1 MPLAWLAL
9 GVVLGLFAGSVWEPP
24 PLALLLLLV
33 AMGGAWA
40 LARSAGVGVGLL
52 LLVAA
57 GVLIGVLRGGPG
69 VLEPREFDALERFHG
84 EVVEL
89 RGTLNGVAELVGTR
103 VRFRLEAEAVRGKG
117 TWRPSSGAVRVWAD
131 AAIAPLDGRGYPFL
145 AHGDLVMLRGVLDAP
160 QPIGGFDYREHLAAR
175 GIGSELTRA
184 SVIAVEPADGGG
196 VLGAVHAV
204 RAKLADAIERH
215 VPEPQAA
222 LTRALVLGMRGSVPP
237 RVSQEFRDA
246 GLAHLL
252 AVSGMHVGVVL
263 GLSLLASAS
272 VFGRRRGLYLIA
284 PFVLLWVY
292 VALAGAPPSA
302 VRAGAMGSA
311 YLLAL
316 AAGRLTAPLNALGL
330 AALVLLAWDPAA
342 LWDRSFQLSFTAML
356 GVLVIGLPLWR
367 RAQERL
373 PSVRP
378 AEPGIRALGVRLG
391 RAVAGGVLVSAG
403 AVIGSLPL
411 VALNFGQV
419 PLLGILATLIA
430 LPVLP
435 LLLVAGVVTALVSS
449 LAPLLADATGLVV
462 AAAGGL
468 IVLDAAVVS
477 RVPGSVV
484 QAGFVT
490 AGWAWASYAVM
501 FAALAVLNRGRWAEA
516 ARGLAA
522 ALWRGPSRRVEAWA
536 VVAALAVLAGT
547 LWLGVASRPDGLLH
561 VSFLD
566 VGQGDATLLVTP
578 GGAVV
583 LIDGGADPRVTIP
596 LLDAVLGPGRRRI
609 DVAFLTH
616 PHRDHMGS
624 LLELARRGRIER
636 LIVPPVVA
644 GEDDAWRRELDALE
658 VSVHEGGAG
667 MTVTFTDGV
676 TVEVLNPPS
685 PPLVGTASDLDNN
698 GLVLRARIKDAAV
711 LFTGDLYEDGERL
724 LVDRGAELTAGV
736 LKLGHHGSD
745 RASGTA
751 LLRAVAPS
759 IAVVSAGA
767 ENPLG
772 HVSPRVLERLGAPVA
787 DGRTFLTSR
796 HGTIE
801 LTTDGS
807 TWWVVTERD

>member
-9 GVVLGLFAGSVWEPP
+9 GVVLGLFVGSVWAAPVP
-24 PLALLLLLV
+24 ALLLLL
-33 AMGGAWA
+33 AASAGAWA
-40 LARSAGVGVGLL
+40 LARSRDLRVGLP
-52 LLVAA
+52 LLVVA
-57 GVLIGVLRGGPG
+57 GVLLGVLRGGP
-69 VLEPREFDALERFHG
+69 VLLESPELSALERFHG
-84 EVVEL
+84 QQVEL

-103 VRFRLEAEAVRGKG
+103 VRFRLDAQAVREEG
-117 TWRPSSGAVRVWAD
+117 TWRSSNGAVQVWAD
-131 AAIAPLDGRGYPFL
+131 ADIDPVDGRGHPFL
-145 AHGDLVMLRGVLDAP
+145 AHGDLVTLRGVIDAP
-160 QPIGGFDYREHLAAR
+160 QSIGAFDYREHLAAR
-175 GIGSELTRA
+175 GIGSELSRA
-184 SVIAVEPADGGG
+184 SVVGVEPADGAGL
-196 VLGAVHAV
+196 LGTIHAV
-204 RAKLADAIERH
+204 RAKLSDTIERH

-237 RVSQEFRDA
+237 GMSQDFRDA
-246 GLAHLL
+246 GMAHLL

-263 GLSLLASAS
+263 GLSMLASAAA
-272 VFGRRRGLYLIA
+272 FGRRRGLYLIA

-367 RAQERL
+367 QAQGRL

-378 AEPGIRALGVRLG
+378 GEPGLRALAVRLG

-411 VALNFGQV
+411 VALNFHQV
-419 PLLGILATLIA
+419 PLLGIPATLIA

-435 LLLVAGVVTALVSS
+435 VLLIAGVVTALVGFV
-449 LAPLLADATGLVV
+449 APPLADATGLVV

-484 QAGFVT
+484 QVGFVT
-490 AGWAWASYAVM
+490 AAWAWASYATM
-501 FAALAVLNRGRWAEA
+501 FAALAVLNRGRWVDA
-516 ARGLAA
+516 ARSLAA
-522 ALWRGPSRRVEAWA
+522 ALWRGPSRRVEASA
-536 VVAALAVLAGT
+536 VVAVLALLAGT
-547 LWLGVASRPDGLLH
+547 LWLGVAARPDGLLH

-566 VGQGDATLLVTP
+566 VGQGDATLVTTP
-578 GGAVV
+578 DGASV
-583 LIDGGADPRVTIP
+583 LIDGGADPRVTIA
-596 LLDAVLGPGRRRI
+596 LVDLALGPGRQRI

-616 PHRDHMGS
+616 PHRDHMDG
-624 LLELARRGRIER
+624 LLELARRGRIRR
-636 LIVPPVVA
+636 LIVPPILA
-644 GEDDAWRRELDALE
+644 GEDAAWRRELDALDL
-658 VSVHEGGAG
+658 SVHEAGEG

-676 TVEVLNPPS
+676 SVEVLNPPS

-698 GLVLRARIKDAAV
+698 GLVLRVRIGEAAV
-711 LFTGDLYEDGERL
+711 LFTGDLYADGERL
-724 LVDRGAELTAGV
+724 MMDRGAELTAGV

-745 RASGTA
+745 RASGA
-751 LLRAVAPS
+751 AFLQAVAPS

-772 HVSPRVLERLGAPVA
+772 HPSPRVVERLGAPVA
-787 DGRTFLTSR
+787 EGRTFETSR
-796 HGTIE
+796 HGTVEVI
-801 LTTDGS
+801 TDGS
-807 TWWVVTERD
+807 TWWVATERD

>member
-9 GVVLGLFAGSVWEPP
+9 GVVLGLFAGSVWAPP
-24 PLALLLLLV
+24 PLALLLLLG
-33 AMGGAWA
+33 AAGGAWA
-40 LARSAGVGVGLL
+40 LARSAGVRVGLPL
-52 LLVAA
+52 LMAA
-57 GVLIGVLRGGPG
+57 GALLGVLLGGPG
-69 VLEPREFDALERFHG
+69 LLEPPEFDALERFHG
-84 EVVEL
+84 EEVEL

-103 VRFRLEAEAVRGKG
+103 VRFRLEAEAVRGRG
-117 TWRPSSGAVRVWAD
+117 IWRPSAGAVRVWAD
-131 AAIAPLDGRGYPFL
+131 ADIDPVEGRGHPFL
-145 AHGDLVMLRGVLDAP
+145 AHGDLVTVRGVLDAP
-160 QPIGGFDYREHLAAR
+160 QAIDGFDYREHLAAR
-175 GIGSELTRA
+175 GIGSELSRG
-184 SVIAVEPADGGG
+184 SVVAVEAADGGG

-204 RAKLADAIERH
+204 RTKLADAIARH

-284 PFVLLWVY
+284 PIVLLWVY

-378 AEPGIRALGVRLG
+378 AERGMRALGVRLG
-391 RAVAGGVLVSAG
+391 RAMASGVIVSAG
-403 AVIGSLPL
+403 AVTGSLPL

-419 PLLGILATLIA
+419 PLLGIPATLVA

-449 LAPLLADATGLVV
+449 FAPLLADATGLVV

-501 FAALAVLNRGRWAEA
+501 FAVLAVLNRGRWTEA

-522 ALWRGPSRRVEAWA
+522 ALWRGPSRRVESWA
-536 VVAALAVLAGT
+536 VVAVLAVLAGM

-561 VSFLD
+561 VSFVD
-566 VGQGDATLLVTP
+566 VGQGDATLITTP
-578 GGAVV
+578 DGAVV
-583 LIDGGADPRVTIP
+583 LIDGGADPRVTIA
-596 LLDAVLGPGRRRI
+596 LLDAALGPGRRRI

-616 PHRDHMGS
+616 PHRDHMGG

-636 LIVPPVVA
+636 LVVPPVVA
-644 GEDDAWRRELDALE
+644 GEDDAWRRELDTLD
-658 VSVHEGGAG
+658 VSVHEGGEG

-698 GLVLRARIKDAAV
+698 GLVLRVRIGDAAL
-711 LFTGDLYEDGERL
+711 LFTGDLYADGERL
-724 LVDRGAELTAGV
+724 MVARGAELTAGV

-745 RASGTA
+745 RASA
-751 LLRAVAPS
+751 AAFLRAVAAS
-759 IAVVSAGA
+759 IAVVSAGV

-772 HVSPRVLERLGAPVA
+772 QVSPRVLERLGAAVA
-787 DGRTFLTSR
+787 GRVFETSR

-801 LTTDGS
+801 VTTDGS
-807 TWWVVTERD
+807 RWWVATERD

>member
-1 MPLAWLAL
+1 A
-9 GVVLGLFAGSVWEPP
+9 
-24 PLALLLLLV
+24 
-33 AMGGAWA
+33 
-40 LARSAGVGVGLL
+40 
-52 LLVAA
+52 
-57 GVLIGVLRGGPG
+57 
-69 VLEPREFDALERFHG
+69 
-84 EVVEL
+84 
-89 RGTLNGVAELVGTR
+89 
-103 VRFRLEAEAVRGKG
+103 
-117 TWRPSSGAVRVWAD
+117 
-131 AAIAPLDGRGYPFL
+131 
-145 AHGDLVMLRGVLDAP
+145 
-160 QPIGGFDYREHLAAR
+160 
-175 GIGSELTRA
+175 
-184 SVIAVEPADGGG
+184 
-196 VLGAVHAV
+196 
-204 RAKLADAIERH
+204 
-215 VPEPQAA
+215 
-222 LTRALVLGMRGSVPP
+222 
-237 RVSQEFRDA
+237 
-246 GLAHLL
+246 
-252 AVSGMHVGVVL
+252 
-263 GLSLLASAS
+263 
-272 VFGRRRGLYLIA
+272 
-284 PFVLLWVY
+284 Y

-367 RAQERL
+367 RAQGRL

-419 PLLGILATLIA
+419 PLLGIPATLIA
-430 LPVLP
+430 LPMLP

-449 LAPLLADATGLVV
+449 VAPLLADATGLVV

-477 RVPGSVV
+477 RVPWGVV
-484 QAGFVT
+484 QVGFVT
-490 AGWAWASYAVM
+490 AGWAWASYAAM
-501 FAALAVLNRGRWAEA
+501 FAVLAVLNRGRWTEA

-547 LWLGVASRPDGLLH
+547 LWLGVASRPDGLLR

-566 VGQGDATLLVTP
+566 VGQGDATLIMTP
-578 GGAVV
+578 GGASV

-596 LLDAVLGPGRRRI
+596 LLDAALGPGRRRI

-616 PHRDHMGS
+616 PHRDHMGG

-644 GEDDAWRRELDALE
+644 GEDDAWRRELDALD

-698 GLVLRARIKDAAV
+698 GLVLRVRIKDAAL

-772 HVSPRVLERLGAPVA
+772 HVSPRVLDRLGAPVA
-787 DGRTFLTSR
+787 DGRTFDVAPRHHRADHRRLHVVGGHRTRLTPPDVVADNRPWPRSWHAWPGGLPGPRPQGARSGRSSKLRLECHGLPSRVPEWRIRPSRAGQGRHHDPCPPLR
-796 HGTIE
+796 HGGLRGAAGQLE
-801 LTTDGS
+801 RRGRQDVHLQARRALRAHADGLQDALDRPP
-807 TWWVVTERD
+807 VQRRGALPDHRRGRRAQR